1 MARITADQLR
11 KLQKKHVTDEAI
23 GAIFGVTRQAI
34 HRLRQQYEIASVPA
48 RHDRRNTE
56 ILHHYN
62 KGISGIELAKRYGIS
77 VSQCFRILDAQKQ
90 KKKKRRRP

>member
-34 HRLRQQYEIASVPA
+34 HRLRRQYGIEAVPE
-48 RHDRRNTE
+48 RHDRRNAE
-56 ILHHYN
+56 ILQHYK
-62 KGISGIELAKRYGIS
+62 KGMPGIELAKRYGIS
-77 VSQCFRILDAQKQ
+77 VSQCFRILDSQ
-90 KKKKRRRP
+90 KKKKHRRP